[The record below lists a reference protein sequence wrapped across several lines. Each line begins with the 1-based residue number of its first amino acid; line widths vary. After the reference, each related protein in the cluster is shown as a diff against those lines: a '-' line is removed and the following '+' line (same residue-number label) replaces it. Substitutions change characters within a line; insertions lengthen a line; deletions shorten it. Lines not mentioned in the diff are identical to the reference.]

1 MKLMKKYGVY
11 VPMAGYIY
19 REIEANNKEEALNK
33 LVEEGYDYEDIT
45 GLVMYND
52 IVKEVIDEW
61 IKEID

>member
-1 MKLMKKYGVY
+1 MKKYGVY

>member
-19 REIEANNKEEALNK
+19 KEIEANDKEEALNK
-33 LVEEGYDYEDIT
+33 IVEEGYDYEDIT

>member
-1 MKLMKKYGVY
+1 MKKYGVY

-19 REIEANNKEEALNK
+19 KEIEANDKEEALNK
-33 LVEEGYDYEDIT
+33 IVEEGYDYEDIT